1 MKKIMGTLILI
12 LFTSL
17 LQAPPNNASVIFASE
32 GMNPFENLFKAVCQV
47 ESSGNPFAYNATDQ
61 KGGSWGIVQIGESML
76 NAFNAENR
84 TNFVLNDCFDVSV
97 SRSIFMWHFQ
107 KQHPDIEAASR
118 SWNGGRDWKRKKSTA
133 RYFAKV
139 KYYL

>member
-1 MKKIMGTLILI
+1 MTILLISIMYFQI
-12 LFTSL
+12 
-17 LQAPPNNASVIFASE
+17 LQAPPNGAGTIFVSE
-32 GMNPFENLFKAVCQV
+32 GVNPFENLWNATGTV
-47 ESSGNPFAYNATDQ
+47 ESGLNPFAYNATDQ

-84 TNFVLNDCFDVSV
+84 TNYVLSDCFDVSV

-107 KQHPDIEAASR
+107 KQYPNIEAASR

-139 KYYL
+139 QSYL